1 MLLVPSDKPFDYRQP
16 PRLSLGLAALLLIL
30 FAWLSP
36 QQQSQI
42 ESLSVQ
48 YQQQLLKLEW
58 PLYPTHILQHQQID
72 TLNQLQFA
80 YEHKDNTLLMQQM
93 GFDRAFVQNIQSTGN
108 NYFEPEQFSKWQSA
122 RQEFDI
128 QRDQLISQVLG
139 LDAQRF
145 RPITYFSYAFF
156 EPSLYSVLAAA
167 LLLLLVGMVVEWSM
181 GSGAL
186 LSAWLVGSMV
196 TGITFNL
203 SHLHSVTP
211 LLDNTGAMAGVL
223 GIAFM
228 HFRSRQSLT
237 IIGTKTQLS
246 GWLFLALFA
255 LIAGIDFAVDHLLDT
270 GLLIAHS
277 LSFVSGIIVCV
288 LYNRW
293 FASQSSD
300 DNLAEVIVDEE
311 PLNNALYQEDLDNA
325 LQKIAN
331 FNFSLAEQDLREL
344 AQKYPQDKR
353 IQETLYHLCKFRPS
367 ELEFEELACSLFNLP
382 NQASANHTALR
393 IYNDYKKR
401 SHSFVALDTDT
412 CLQLAMRFARINAF
426 KEAEEIF
433 KRALDDK
440 RPSLLL
446 KKAALNLQQAFLA
459 QHQEQR
465 AKFYQQIANRPEE
478 QTT

>member
-36 QQQSQI
+36 QQSSHI
-42 ESLSVQ
+42 ENLSIQ
-48 YQQQLLKLEW
+48 YQQQLLELEW
-58 PLYPTHILQHQQID
+58 PLYPTHILQHQQVD
-72 TLNQLQFA
+72 TLNQLQLA
-80 YEHKDNTLLMQQM
+80 YEHKDNVLLMQQM
-93 GFDRAFVQNIQSTGN
+93 GFDRAFVQNIQSMGN
-108 NYFEPEQFSKWQSA
+108 NYFEPEQLSQWQTA
-122 RQEFDI
+122 RQEFDT

-139 LDAQRF
+139 LDPQRF

-156 EPSLYSVLAAA
+156 ETSLYSVLAAA
-167 LLLLLVGMVVEWSM
+167 LLLLLVGMVIEWSM

-186 LSAWLVGSMV
+186 LSAWLVGSVV
-196 TGITFNL
+196 TGITFHIT
-203 SHLHSVTP
+203 HLYSVVP
-211 LLDNTGAMAGVL
+211 LLDNTGAMAAIL

-228 HFRSRQSLT
+228 HFRKSQSLT
-237 IIGTKTQLS
+237 ITGTKHQLS

-255 LIAGIDFAVDHLLDT
+255 LIAGIDFAVDTSLDI
-270 GLLIAHS
+270 GLLVAHG
-277 LSFVSGIIVCV
+277 LSFVSGMIVCV
-288 LYNRW
+288 MYNRW
-293 FASQSSD
+293 FVSQASE
-300 DNLAEVIVDEE
+300 DNLADIVIDEE
-311 PLNNALYQEDLDNA
+311 PLNNALYQEELDDV
-325 LQKIAN
+325 LQSIAN
-331 FNFSLAEQDLREL
+331 FNFSLAEQELREL
-344 AQKYPQDKR
+344 AQKHPQDKR
-353 IQETLYHLCKFRPS
+353 IQEILYHLCKFRPS

-382 NQASANHTALR
+382 NQASANHIALR

-401 SHSFVALDTDT
+401 SYSFVALDTDT

-465 AKFYQQIANRPEE
+465 AKFYQQIVNRPDE
-478 QTT
+478 